1 MLNKLTNRLVKFI
14 KGYHGV
20 RVSMKKK
27 SKSTVKKE
35 KVRKGGTFGYEETG
49 RQKNLQQTAD
59 ILGKVKGLKI
69 DVRCTRAA
77 NDVTDVREGYSG
89 NDFTI
94 SIGGKDKEVNESSKT
109 KFERAVSPILF
120 ETSKKLY
127 NDKRATLVNF
137 AKSKHQ
143 NDVVKISDG
152 VYSALEQRRL
162 NSMMGYLYKGYE
174 DRYIEA
180 DLAKAKKEFKNKKI
194 DDPATALQ
202 AAQLGLYDKVA
213 KSEFPRAN
221 QYVKDVERTGRRGSL
236 ILTEEYLNEVVKP
249 WYIAEFGQEDEP
261 EGEGGKGEGQGQGQG
276 NGNPSPDG
284 TEDSESEG
292 EGQQDGEGQGT
303 GQSGQAGDGNA
314 EPKDEEIHTGN
325 LNTHKD
331 EKNWKGQKP
340 SQRQLDYLK
349 KNGYKGETPE
359 TKGDASELIQS
370 IIDGTPV
377 DELNKS
383 FPKSG
388 EHNVQEPQEE
398 ERTESDEA
406 LKDLA
411 NDAKA
416 QERQLDPAKDLEGK
430 CNSEDFTKENTEQT
444 LEESKKEGED
454 MVNRIEESIADI
466 SNKKEESKPFEYNS
480 QNGYSSTELEEIK
493 GEMRVV
499 ANRKSWYP
507 VKYDRQMSNKIATL
521 FKNLRSKSKYMI
533 DSDGS
538 EVDVD
543 EFIRN
548 KTEGGVDYLKT
559 DTPQTGFVAVIGVD
573 ESGSMSCGSRMDIA
587 KLLCAT
593 LYKAFEKLPN
603 VEIHVVGWTSGKV
616 HIIRKFE
623 DVGSLCPSS
632 GTPFREA
639 TMWIADYVNKLP
651 QKKKLFFQITDGDV
665 DYDDK
670 MKRYIQNMKRRGIIC
685 TGVQVA
691 DDGYGNQTM
700 GDLFGKNNYISFTNM
715 HDVKR
720 VLIKQIAKQF
730 ARFL

>member
-1 MLNKLTNRLVKFI
+1 MN
-14 KGYHGV
+14 
-20 RVSMKKK
+20 KK
-27 SKSTVKKE
+27 SKSKTKKE

-59 ILGKVKGLKI
+59 ILGKVKGVKI
-69 DVRCTRAA
+69 DVRCTRSS
-77 NDVTDVREGYSG
+77 NDVTDVREGYHG
-89 NDFTI
+89 EDFTI
-94 SIGGKDKEVNESSKT
+94 SIGGKDKEINESSKT

-127 NDKRATLVNF
+127 NDKRANLVNF
-137 AKSKHQ
+137 AQTKHQ

-174 DRYIEA
+174 DRYTEA
-180 DLAKAKKEFKNKKI
+180 DLAKAKREFKNKKI

-213 KSEFPRAN
+213 KSKFPRAN
-221 QYVKDVERTGRRGSL
+221 QYVKDVERTGKRGSL

-249 WYIAEFGQEDEP
+249 WYQAEFGQEEP

-284 TEDSESEG
+284 KG

-359 TKGDASELIQS
+359 TKGDASDLIQS
-370 IIDGTPV
+370 IIDGVPV

-388 EHNVQEPQEE
+388 EHNIQEPQEE
-398 ERTESDEA
+398 ERSKLDDN
-406 LKDLA
+406 LRDLG

-416 QERQLDPAKDLEGK
+416 QERELDPAKDLEGK
-430 CNSEDFTKENTEQT
+430 CNSDDFIKENTEQT
-444 LEESKKEGED
+444 LDESKEEGEELLS
-454 MVNRIEESIADI
+454 RIEESISDI
-466 SNKKEESKPFEYNS
+466 SNQKEEHKPFQCNS
-480 QNGYSSTELEEIK
+480 PDGYSPKELEEIK

-499 ANRKSWYP
+499 PNRKTWGS
-507 VKYDRQMSNKIATL
+507 VKYDKQTANKLSTL
-521 FKNLRSKSKYMI
+521 FRNVKDNRKFTVSDEGEDI
-533 DSDGS
+533 DIDLY
-538 EVDVD
+538 
-543 EFIRN
+543 IRN
-548 KTEGGVDYLKT
+548 RTEGGVDFLKT
-559 DTPQTGFVAVIGVD
+559 DRKETGAAIVIGLD
-573 ESGSMSCGSRMDIA
+573 ESGSMSCGNRMDVA

-603 VEIHVVGWTSGKV
+603 IEIHVIGWTSGKL
-616 HIIRKFE
+616 HIVKNFQDIA
-623 DVGSLCPSS
+623 SLYPSS

-651 QKKKLFFQITDGDV
+651 HKKKLFFQITDGDV

-691 DDGYGNQTM
+691 DDGYGNDTM
-700 GDLFGKNNYISFTNM
+700 ADLFGKRNFISFRSM
-715 HDVKR
+715 SDVKR
-720 VLIKQIAKQF
+720 VLVKQIAKQMV
-730 ARFL
+730 RFL